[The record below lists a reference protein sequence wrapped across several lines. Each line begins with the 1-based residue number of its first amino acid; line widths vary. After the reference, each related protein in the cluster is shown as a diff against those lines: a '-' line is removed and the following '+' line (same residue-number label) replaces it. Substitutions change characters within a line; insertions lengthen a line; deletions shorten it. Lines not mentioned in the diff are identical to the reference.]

1 MIKKFVILISV
12 SIFIIGVISSY
23 FVYTKVGALQK
34 NLLLSRAET
43 VAALLTPED
52 INTPDVL
59 KVKFKNIVA
68 ANKDIRFAYALAKDE
83 SGIFFIADSEDP
95 SSPDYSPYGQVYT
108 EASDILK
115 GSFVGGISAYEIAA
129 DRWGTWFSAFSPI
142 IYQGRS
148 VALVGLDID
157 ARSYYQT
164 VFLYTMIPLGIVL
177 IMYIL
182 LWSGFLI
189 YRKEQETIKTKSDFI
204 TQASHDLRSPL
215 SGIRWG
221 TESLLKSKDTFTKDN
236 RDTISMIYISTLKIA
251 SILKDL
257 MQIAVIDAHIKK
269 QVLKSNC
276 NVLEI
281 VENSIKDLDLFA
293 KEKNVHIQNEL
304 HEKNMIT
311 LADAQDLKQVF
322 SNLISNAIKY
332 SHSGSAVHIT
342 SAAYGKYNVV
352 FISDKGIGIPVE
364 EQKKVLQGF
373 YRSTN
378 ARKLTD
384 DGTGLGLYSAKKVVE
399 LYGGTL
405 TFKSEENKGST
416 FIVSLPKTN
425 AK

>member
-12 SIFIIGVISSY
+12 GILVIGAISSY
-23 FVYTKVGALQK
+23 FVYTKVGTLQK

-52 INTPDVL
+52 ISAPDAL
-59 KVKFKNIVA
+59 KAKFKNIVA
-68 ANKDIRFAYALAKDE
+68 ANKDIRFVYALAKDE
-83 SGIFFIADSEDP
+83 SGIFFVADSEDP

-189 YRKEQETIKTKSDFI
+189 YRKEQETMKTKSDFI

-236 RDTISMIYISTLKIA
+236 RDTISMIYTSTLKIA

-257 MQIAVIDAHIKK
+257 MQIAVIDARIKK

-311 LADAQDLKQVF
+311 LADVQDLKQVF